1 MANTFYEKFG
11 NKKLLEDNEK
21 RTKAAMKKMT
31 GSVSEAEAKMM
42 AKEYVPT
49 GGMNPMSNKE
59 LEYLKSLMIK
69 AD

>member
-31 GSVSEAEAKMM
+31 GSVSDTEAKMT
-42 AKEYVPT
+42 KEYVPT
-49 GGMNPMSNKE
+49 GGMNPMSDKE

>member
-31 GSVSEAEAKMM
+31 GSVSDAEAKMT
-42 AKEYVPT
+42 KEYVPT
-49 GGMNPMSNKE
+49 GGMNPMSDKE